1 MLMKLPANLEIRCLL
16 RLSLA
21 KDRQAIVFVSS
32 AEPLRRRY
40 PQLTLVRIICLVD
53 VGAVVVV
60 VVTGLGLAVTL
71 PLLLLLWL

>member
-60 VVTGLGLAVTL
+60 VTRLGLAVTL

>member
-60 VVTGLGLAVTL
+60 VTGLGLAVTL

>member
-1 MLMKLPANLEIRCLL
+1 MLMKLPTNLDNRCLL
-16 RLSLA
+16 RLMLV
-21 KDRQAIVFVSS
+21 KVRQAIVFVSS
-32 AEPLRRRY
+32 ADPLRRRY

-60 VVTGLGLAVTL
+60 VTGLGLAVTL